1 MIEQK
6 SIRLREEQERVNEM
20 VELNKVL
27 SEVNKAAQS
36 AGREGEVTLM
46 AVSKTHPY
54 EDVLSCYNE
63 GQRLFGENRVQEVVA
78 KFPLLADRPNGMKL
92 CLIGHLQ
99 KNKVRKILPLVDRI
113 DSVDSADL
121 LLLIEREAARIE
133 RTIDVL
139 FEFNSSEES
148 QKAGFE
154 TEDALLEAV
163 KLLPECPHVNLL
175 GLMTVG
181 PLGFDKEKN
190 IAAFTRTRNLFD
202 LVKQQYVP
210 SISILSMGM
219 SADYPDAIA
228 CGSTEVRIGTAIFGK
243 RNYDV

>member
-1 MIEQK
+1 
-6 SIRLREEQERVNEM
+6 M
-20 VELNKVL
+20 VELRKVL
-27 SEVNKAAQS
+27 SEVNEAAKR
-36 AGREGEVTLM
+36 AGRKDEVTLM

-54 EDVLSCYNE
+54 EDVLACYEE

-78 KFPLLADRPNGMKL
+78 KFPPKEERPLGMKL

-121 LLLIEREAARIE
+121 LLLIEKELARIE
-133 RTIDVL
+133 RTLEVL

-154 TEDALLEAV
+154 SEEELLEAV
-163 KLLPECPHVNLL
+163 RLLPECPHIQLT

-181 PLGFDKEKN
+181 PLGFDREKN
-190 IAAFTRTRNLFD
+190 IAAFTKTQKLFEV
-202 LVKQQYVP
+202 VKEQYCP
-210 SISILSMGM
+210 SINVLSMGM
-219 SADYPDAIA
+219 SADYQDAIS